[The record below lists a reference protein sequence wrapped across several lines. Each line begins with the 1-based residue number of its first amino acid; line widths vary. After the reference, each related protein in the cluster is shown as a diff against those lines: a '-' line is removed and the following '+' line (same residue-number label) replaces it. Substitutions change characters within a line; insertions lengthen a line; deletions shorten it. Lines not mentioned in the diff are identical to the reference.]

1 MSQQGWQTITYNKPK
16 KEKNEKKNDVV
27 RFDPIPSRQ
36 REVQTKINADNLTKK
51 QIQIPTQSNPNQD
64 WNTITFTKPKPKQ
77 KIDLP
82 QREQSAVKTN
92 QSGDIVQ
99 VKKIS
104 SQMAKAIIDARVV
117 KKWNQVQLA
126 HNSAIDVKT
135 ISEVER
141 GGGLYDANVFNK
153 LCKTLGIVVERNCLI
168 EKKNN

>member
-1 MSQQGWQTITYNKPK
+1 MSQQGWQTVTYNKPK
-16 KEKNEKKNDVV
+16 KEKDEKKNVIAG
-27 RFDPIPSRQ
+27 FDPIPSRQ
-36 REVQTKINADNLTKK
+36 RETQAKINSDNLTKK
-51 QIQIPTQSNPNQD
+51 QIQVPTQSNPNQD
-64 WNTITFTKPKPKQ
+64 WNTITFTKPKPKS
-77 KIDLP
+77 KVDLP

-99 VKKIS
+99 VKKVS
-104 SQMAKAIIDARVV
+104 PQMAKAIVDARVA

-141 GGGLYDANVFNK
+141 GGGLYDANIFNK